1 MKFPFSSQYHLLEK
15 LSMCYHFAATISEA
29 ANLHAMLSGVC
40 SLMSRGY
47 FLYINL
53 FHTELR
59 KACSCFCPS
68 GYLLIENVTNGRTTA
83 KIAYLEKENESL
95 HIRQWII
102 SKLFLALHTLHS
114 MVNL

>member
-15 LSMCYHFAATISEA
+15 LSMCYHFTATISEA
-29 ANLHAMLSGVC
+29 ANLRAMLSGVC

-53 FHTELR
+53 FHTELQ

-68 GYLLIENVTNGRTTA
+68 GYLLIE
-83 KIAYLEKENESL
+83 KCDK
-95 HIRQWII
+95 W
-102 SKLFLALHTLHS
+102 
-114 MVNL
+114 

>member
-1 MKFPFSSQYHLLEK
+1 
-15 LSMCYHFAATISEA
+15 MCYHFAAPISEA
-29 ANLHAMLSGVC
+29 ANLRGLLSGVC
-40 SLMSRGY
+40 SVMSRY

-53 FHTELR
+53 FHTELW

-68 GYLLIENVTNGRTTA
+68 GYLLIEKNVTNGRTTA
-83 KIAYLEKENESL
+83 KRAYLEKENESL

-102 SKLFLALHTLHS
+102 SKLFPALHTLHS